1 MITITITS
9 SLQANFHTHLIMETL
24 SIKVSDLQAYF
35 LKEVARSNRRTLQQ
49 LLWILLHEGVP
60 YFLEANEVSVK
71 KRHEDFTE
79 EEHEKM
85 ARFDRAQEEKEY
97 PLPNDCY
104 VCRYFDS
111 SQIEEVLET
120 IPENVFNKELND

>member
-1 MITITITS
+1 
-9 SLQANFHTHLIMETL
+9 METL

-35 LKEVARSNRRTLQQ
+35 LKEMARSNHRTLQQ
-49 LLWILLHEGVP
+49 LLWILLHEGTLS
-60 YFLEANEVSVK
+60 FIECNHVSIK

-79 EEHEKM
+79 EEHEKI
-85 ARFDRAQEEKEY
+85 ARFEKAQEEKKY

-104 VCRYFDS
+104 VCRYFES

-120 IPENVFNKELND
+120 IPSNIFNTELND